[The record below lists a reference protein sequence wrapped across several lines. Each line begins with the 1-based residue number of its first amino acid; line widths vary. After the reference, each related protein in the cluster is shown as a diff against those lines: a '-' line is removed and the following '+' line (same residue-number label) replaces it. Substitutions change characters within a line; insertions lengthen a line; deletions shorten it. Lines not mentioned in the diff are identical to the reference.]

1 MRRRAKVIVE
11 ISLKDLVKLYE
22 FASIGKVINGLL
34 HNLNSPLQNLGM
46 YIELMNHSRTVS
58 DKAASPSGH
67 PLDNRLERME
77 EEVDHINHLIKTTF
91 MRANPH
97 EDRHD
102 CMDLGDFLKREL
114 SFLNSNLYFKH
125 HVQTE
130 VNIAEELPVVS
141 QLPEGL
147 LRGLSWLMQ
156 SLVEELERQ
165 QVKQLEL
172 SAQGSDPCWQITL
185 TASNGTLSQRFV
197 DILNLDISDSRLL
210 RIEHEDYGAVLSLAV
225 LKSDRVSVTSRIEPA
240 KSAIVVTVQG

>member
-1 MRRRAKVIVE
+1 MIVE

-46 YIELMNHSRTVS
+46 YIELMNHSRFVA
-58 DKAASPSGH
+58 DKAAPASGH
-67 PLDNRLERME
+67 QLDNRLERME

-102 CMDLGDFLKREL
+102 CMDLGEFLKREL

-130 VNIAEELPVVS
+130 LDLEKELPVVS

-147 LRGLSWLMQ
+147 LQGLSWLMQ

-172 SAQGSDPCWQITL
+172 RAHWNDPCWQITL
-185 TASNGTLSQRFV
+185 TASDGSLSKRFV
-197 DILNLDISDSRLL
+197 DILNQDISDSRFL
-210 RIEHEDYGAVLSLAV
+210 RIEHEDYGVVLSLAV
-225 LKSDRVSVTSRIEPA
+225 LRSDRVSVTSRIEPG
-240 KSAIVVTVQG
+240 KSVIIVTVQG